1 MGRLLYKAP
10 DGGYYE
16 IVRVTE
22 DNTQKGL
29 QQGRETC
36 VLLDQ
41 KVRPEAFPSGLPMA
55 VWSKIYATSEL
66 TCHPE
71 LVSGSHPNGVW
82 IMKRF
87 RHLYGPVPS
96 RRLGRSLGVDL
107 VPHKICTYDC
117 IYCQIG
123 KTTGKTLA
131 RKEYV
136 PVGEILDEIR
146 TFLKEDHPPVDHIS
160 LGGSGEPTLHS
171 GIRSIIEGIQSMTM
185 LPVAVITNGSL
196 FYEEEVRTDLLR
208 ADVVLP
214 SLDAVSPEV
223 FEKINRPGSGFSI
236 ENILRGL
243 IEFRKIYQGQIW
255 LEILF
260 CRGVNDT
267 ESELL
272 RMKEAIRQIRP
283 DLIHLNTV
291 VRPPSEKWVAAL
303 ALDEMEKIRAFFGER
318 ASVISEFDRHVVP
331 APEAEMAEKILSIL
345 RRRPLSLSD
354 LSRNMGLS
362 QNELETFLGPL
373 VEKGNVRVRSFQDI
387 VFYEAAQD

>member
-1 MGRLLYKAP
+1 
-10 DGGYYE
+10 
-16 IVRVTE
+16 
-22 DNTQKGL
+22 
-29 QQGRETC
+29 
-36 VLLDQ
+36 
-41 KVRPEAFPSGLPMA
+41 
-55 VWSKIYATSEL
+55 
-66 TCHPE
+66 
-71 LVSGSHPNGVW
+71 
-82 IMKRF
+82 MKRF

-123 KTTGKTLA
+123 KTTDRTLV

-136 PVGEILDEIR
+136 PVEEILEEVGA
-146 TFLKEDHPPVDHIS
+146 FLAKDHPPVDYLS

-171 GIRSIIEGIQSMTM
+171 KIRLIIEGIQAISV

-196 FYEEEVRTDLLR
+196 LYEQDVREDLLR

-223 FEKINRPGSGFSI
+223 FEKINRPGPGFSI
-236 ENILRGL
+236 ENVIRGL

-267 ESELL
+267 ENELL

-291 VRPPSEKWVAAL
+291 VRPPSEKWVAPL
-303 ALDEMEKIRAFFGER
+303 APDEMEKIRAFFGER
-318 ASVISEFDRHVVP
+318 ASIISEFDRHIVP
-331 APEAEMAEKILSIL
+331 PPEAEMTEKILSIL

-373 VEKGNVRVRSFQDI
+373 VEEGKVQIRSYQDS
-387 VFYEAAQD
+387 VFYEAVEFATTGS